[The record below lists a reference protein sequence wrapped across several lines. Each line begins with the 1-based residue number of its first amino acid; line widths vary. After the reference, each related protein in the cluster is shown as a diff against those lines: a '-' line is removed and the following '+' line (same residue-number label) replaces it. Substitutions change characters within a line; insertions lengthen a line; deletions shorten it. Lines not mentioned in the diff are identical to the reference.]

1 MPRRDPLFH
10 LANALSLVRLPLGVL
25 FWPALLSDGGGPVRA
40 TVVLVIAGVTDVLDG
55 YVARLAVARQSGAAG
70 PARTTAVTTP
80 AGVGSWLDPICDKLF
95 VGLVLGAIWVAT
107 RPSLLLLALIVM
119 RELVQLPLSLVYAL
133 VPSLRRWLRY
143 DFRASLLGKAATV
156 LQFFAILA
164 LLYRD
169 PSAPVFAATS
179 LAVGL
184 LALGD
189 YIRRAVVMGRA
200 RLRQS

>member
-10 LANALSLVRLPLGVL
+10 VANALSLVRLPLGVL
-25 FWPALLSDGGGPVRA
+25 FWPALLGDEGGPARA
-40 TVVLVIAGVTDVLDG
+40 TGVLALAAATDVLDG
-55 YVARLAVARQSGAAG
+55 YVARLAAARQSGG
-70 PARTTAVTTP
+70 RTTSTP

-95 VGLVLGAIWVAT
+95 VGLVLGAIWLAT
-107 RPSLLLLALIVM
+107 RPSLSLLLLIVM
-119 RELVQLPLSLVYAL
+119 RELVQLPLSVVYAL

-143 DFRASLLGKAATV
+143 DFRASILGKAATV
-156 LQFFAILA
+156 LQFLAILA

-169 PSAPVFAATS
+169 PSAPVFAGTS

-189 YIRRAVVMGRA
+189 YIRRAVLIARA